1 MTQKQEEYKM
11 LARIQKV
18 SQRVLGNKSSQTTMV
33 NTDLKQIIH
42 PSTCKASQQANK
54 PVSKF
59 SRLYQRLKIQRDL
72 KQQIEKS
79 RKFKSSNRNKKYD
92 WNYEKYIVE
101 QNMNIPDDLKL
112 ATKRLNN
119 KIVRYLTF
127 N

>member
-1 MTQKQEEYKM
+1 M

-54 PVSKF
+54 PISKF

-72 KQQIEKS
+72 EQQIEKS

-119 KIVRYLTF
+119 KIVRYLKF